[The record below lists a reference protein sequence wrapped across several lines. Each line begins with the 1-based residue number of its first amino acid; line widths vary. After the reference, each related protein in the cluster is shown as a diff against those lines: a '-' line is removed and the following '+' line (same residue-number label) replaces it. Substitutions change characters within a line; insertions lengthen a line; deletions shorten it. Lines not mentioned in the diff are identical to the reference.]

1 MRKGRFQPRGAD
13 PSPGLG
19 LRGPAPAR
27 AQGSR
32 SASQPAPPVPGRS
45 PALPAARSA
54 WKRGRRGE
62 GREAREGREVA
73 WSRGRPHARRRDP
86 TAQREPRAA
95 LPRAGD
101 GVRCPR
107 PGARPQPRGRRDAA
121 ARDPQPTRG
130 GGFRPGRAAAASERP
145 GPRASVPGASP
156 TSGPRRP
163 PLCPSDSLPRS
174 GPAALVADLPVE
186 WFCGP
191 QRGETCPNS
200 GAR

>member
-1 MRKGRFQPRGAD
+1 MRKGRFQPRGAH

-19 LRGPAPAR
+19 VRGPAPAGAR
-27 AQGSR
+27 GSS
-32 SASQPAPPVPGRS
+32 SASQPAPPVPGPS
-45 PALPAARSA
+45 PALPAALTA

-62 GREAREGREVA
+62 GREAREAA
-73 WSRGRPHARRRDP
+73 WSRGRPHALRRDP
-86 TAQREPRAA
+86 TAKREPRAA

-107 PGARPQPRGRRDAA
+107 PGAHPEPRGRGRRDAA

-145 GPRASVPGASP
+145 GPRASVPGASATP
-156 TSGPRRP
+156 GPRRP

-174 GPAALVADLPVE
+174 GPAAVVAGLPAE

-200 GAR
+200 GAP